1 MSMNQ
6 KIAQHRHCRS
16 CGKAF
21 VGDDKY
27 CSEECEK
34 GNEETLR
41 KKKRQLLT
49 LYVISVII
57 MIGALVLTVL

>member
-1 MSMNQ
+1 MNQ

-21 VGDDKY
+21 VGDDRY

-49 LYVISVII
+49 LYVVSVII
-57 MIGALVLTVL
+57 MIGALVLSVL

>member
-1 MSMNQ
+1 MNQ

-21 VGDDKY
+21 VGDDRY

-34 GNEETLR
+34 SNERRLR
-41 KKKRQLLT
+41 RKKRQLLT
-49 LYVISVII
+49 LYVVSVII
-57 MIGALVLTVL
+57 MIGALVLSVL

>member
-1 MSMNQ
+1 MNQ

-21 VGDDKY
+21 VGDGHY
-27 CSEECEK
+27 CSEDCEK
-34 GNEETLR
+34 GSEQNLR

-49 LYVISVII
+49 LYVVSVII
-57 MIGALVLTVL
+57 MIGALVLSVL

>member
-1 MSMNQ
+1 MNMNQ

-21 VGDDKY
+21 VGDDRY

-49 LYVISVII
+49 LYVVSVII
-57 MIGALVLTVL
+57 MIGALVLSVL